1 MWRKGEELR
10 SMARLRGGRGRGCAR
25 SSLSVGLP
33 QAGGA
38 MCGYQGK
45 RRARSL
51 TRRVDCLLDVGG
63 ESVVPL
69 PSLLSGDLRGDG
81 VEGVLVTGGVTV
93 RRDLPQV
100 LFGGVGDYGVF
111 SGI

>member
-1 MWRKGEELR
+1 M
-10 SMARLRGGRGRGCAR
+10 RGDRD
-25 SSLSVGLP
+25 
-33 QAGGA
+33 
-38 MCGYQGK
+38 K

-51 TRRVDCLLDVGG
+51 TRRVDCLLDVRD
-63 ESVVPL
+63 ESVVSL
-69 PSLLSGDLRGDG
+69 PSLPSSDLQGDG
-81 VEGVLVTGGVTV
+81 VEGVLVAGGVTV

>member
-1 MWRKGEELR
+1 M
-10 SMARLRGGRGRGCAR
+10 RGDR
-25 SSLSVGLP
+25 
-33 QAGGA
+33 
-38 MCGYQGK
+38 GK
-45 RRARSL
+45 RRVRSL
-51 TRRVDCLLDVGG
+51 TKRADCLLDVRC
-63 ESVVPL
+63 EPVVSL